1 MIDRIEFN
9 VVQSE
14 NFVKAASTDTK
25 KAVKFQSAARR
36 VSLIIIIKLD
46 VVSLHVCNYLILI
59 CLFLTHICVCLLFT
73 NCYSTL
79 FLFSFDI
86 MSIDLLFMTTL
97 IDLDLKSFFIN
108 ELNNKSY
115 LEKNPYYSLSGYNSG
130 YYYTRSCHLFC
141 GKK

>member
-1 MIDRIEFN
+1 
-9 VVQSE
+9 
-14 NFVKAASTDTK
+14 
-25 KAVKFQSAARR
+25 
-36 VSLIIIIKLD
+36 
-46 VVSLHVCNYLILI
+46 
-59 CLFLTHICVCLLFT
+59 
-73 NCYSTL
+73 
-79 FLFSFDI
+79 
-86 MSIDLLFMTTL
+86 MTTL